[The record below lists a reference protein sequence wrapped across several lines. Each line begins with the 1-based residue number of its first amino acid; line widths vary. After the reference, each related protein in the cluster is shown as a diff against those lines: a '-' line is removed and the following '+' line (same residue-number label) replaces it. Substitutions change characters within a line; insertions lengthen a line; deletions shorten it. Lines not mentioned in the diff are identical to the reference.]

1 MSRLR
6 GRGGDCSGQ
15 LQLPEVGGGGKL
27 GELGD
32 GLEGV
37 REEEVRW

>member
-6 GRGGDCSGQ
+6 GRGGECSGQ

>member
-1 MSRLR
+1 MSQLR
-6 GRGGDCSGQ
+6 GGGCECSGQ